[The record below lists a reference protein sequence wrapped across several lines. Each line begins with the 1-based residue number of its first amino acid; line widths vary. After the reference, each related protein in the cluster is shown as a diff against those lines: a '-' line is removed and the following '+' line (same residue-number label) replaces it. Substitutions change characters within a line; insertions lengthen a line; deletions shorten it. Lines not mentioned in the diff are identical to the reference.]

1 MTPAPRSDG
10 ELLPPH
16 SEARAPIP
24 DYEREVSRPNSR
36 ERGWNIL
43 ATPGTYILLAINIA
57 VFGWMVLHGVS
68 PKDPTT
74 GQLSNMEPPTPYILL
89 AGQWWRLLTATF
101 VHVGLLHIATN
112 MWCLWNLGLLG
123 EPLLGPAGL
132 IAVYLITGI
141 AGNLLSLLF
150 NVFHR
155 DGVSVGAGASGAVF
169 GIAGI
174 LIVLLSNKKL
184 PIPALELNRLRRSVI
199 QFAVLNL
206 IIGVGGQVILSID
219 TTSEYGSIALTES
232 NLVIEEVA
240 LHAPEGFGHV
250 LFGHIEQ
257 LLARNGTTVHQME
270 CFAAASGP
278 GSFTGVRVGLAA
290 TKGLGE
296 ATGNGLSR
304 YRIYGAGILRTAP
317 LRATVIDARRGE
329 VYAAVYNDRSNWCC
343 RKLW

>member
-1 MTPAPRSDG
+1 MSSQPEG
-10 ELLPPH
+10 ELLPLRD
-16 SEARAPIP
+16 AAPAPMP

-68 PKDPTT
+68 AKDPTIP
-74 GQLSNMEPPTPYILL
+74 QLIHYGATNAEYIIL
-89 AGQWWRLLTATF
+89 GHQWWRLLTATF

-141 AGNLLSLLF
+141 AGNLLSLCYSV
-150 NVFHR
+150 VFHHF
-155 DGVSVGAGASGAVF
+155 SVGAGASGAVF

-184 PIPALELNRLRRSVI
+184 PIPAFELNRLRRSVV

-206 IIGVGGQVILSID
+206 VIGLGTIFVSIVNIDNFAHAGGFLSGLALGVPLVPRM
-219 TTSEYGSIALTES
+219 TSGRTRYLQRQKVT
-232 NLVIEEVA
+232 
-240 LHAPEGFGHV
+240 
-250 LFGHIEQ
+250 
-257 LLARNGTTVHQME
+257 
-270 CFAAASGP
+270 FAAAA
-278 GSFTGVRVGLAA
+278 FLLFLFAYFI
-290 TKGLGE
+290 TK
-296 ATGNGLSR
+296 
-304 YRIYGAGILRTAP
+304 LR
-317 LRATVIDARRGE
+317 
-329 VYAAVYNDRSNWCC
+329 
-343 RKLW
+343 